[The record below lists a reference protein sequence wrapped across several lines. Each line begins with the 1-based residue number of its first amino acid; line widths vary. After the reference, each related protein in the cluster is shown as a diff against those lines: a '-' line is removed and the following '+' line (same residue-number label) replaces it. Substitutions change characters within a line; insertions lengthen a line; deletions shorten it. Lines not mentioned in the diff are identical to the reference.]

1 MIDLPRKP
9 SAVIFDMDG
18 VIFDTES
25 FYRDAV
31 MAAAL
36 ESGLYMPLPIYLST
50 IGGLSS
56 MAVRS
61 SMSAAPCSNWLQT
74 PIRSS
79 ANSSISTGRARPVH
93 ARWRDGADHHE
104 AHDDQRRQVREL
116 LSVQRHRDD
125 LTAPDTVHHGRPGP
139 FEGIQG
145 GRLQARRRAEG
156 TCLDQGCRS
165 RRSLRPR

>member
-31 MAAAL
+31 MAVAL
-36 ESGLYMPLPIYLST
+36 ESGLDMPLPIYLST

-74 PIRSS
+74 DPVQREFFDFYGTRAASS
-79 ANSSISTGRARPVH
+79 RPL
-93 ARWRDGADHHE
+93 A
-104 AHDDQRRQVREL
+104 QRR
-116 LSVQRHRDD
+116 
-125 LTAPDTVHHGRPGP
+125 RPP
-139 FEGIQG
+139 
-145 GRLQARRRAEG
+145 
-156 TCLDQGCRS
+156 RS
-165 RRSLRPR
+165 PR

>member
-31 MAAAL
+31 MAVAL
-36 ESGLYMPLPIYLST
+36 ESGLDMPLPIYLST

-61 SMSAAPCSNWLQT
+61 SMSAAPCSCR

-93 ARWRDGADHHE
+93 ARWRNGADHHE
-104 AHDDQRRQVREL
+104 AHDEL
-116 LSVQRHRDD
+116 ENKLY
-125 LTAPDTVHHGRPGP
+125 
-139 FEGIQG
+139 
-145 GRLQARRRAEG
+145 
-156 TCLDQGCRS
+156 
-165 RRSLRPR
+165 LRV